1 MRKYQLYLFVLLGL
15 SALLLFFVIRPLIR
29 EKREERTYNVR
40 AEVMVAEQIEARG
53 VKNEKVLQAMGKV
66 PRHKFVPENLIP
78 HAYEDNPLPIG
89 FGQTISQPYIV
100 ALMTELLEPEGR
112 DKVLEVGT
120 GSGYQAAVLSEIVDE
135 VYTIEIFEELGT
147 SVKERLEDLG
157 YDNVKVKIADG
168 YYGWPEHAPFD
179 NIIVTCAASHIPP
192 PLIQQLKEGG
202 KMCIPVGSV
211 FWTQNLMLVEKKDGK
226 IISRNILPVRFVPL
240 LGEH

>member
-1 MRKYQLYLFVLLGL
+1 MRKYPFYLFVIIGL
-15 SALLLFFVIRPLIR
+15 SVLIIFFVILPLR
-29 EKREERTYNVR
+29 EKSEESIYRGK
-40 AEVMVAEQIEARG
+40 AEAMVAEQIQGRG
-53 VKNEKVLQAMGKV
+53 VKDEKVLQAMGKV
-66 PRHKFVPENLIP
+66 PRHRFVPENLIP

-100 ALMTELLEPEGR
+100 ALMTELLNPEGSDR
-112 DKVLEVGT
+112 VLEVGT
-120 GSGYQAAVLSEIVDE
+120 GSAYQAAVLSEIVDE

-147 SVKERLEDLG
+147 SAKERLEDLG

-168 YYGWPEHAPFD
+168 YYGWPEYAPFD
-179 NIIVTCAASHIPP
+179 AIIVTCAASHIPP

-211 FWTQNLMLVEKKDGK
+211 FWAQNLMLVEKKNGK
-226 IISRNILPVRFVPL
+226 IISRNILPVRFVPM

>member
-1 MRKYQLYLFVLLGL
+1 MMRKYLFYLFVIIGL
-15 SALLLFFVIRPLIR
+15 SVLIIFFVILLLR
-29 EKREERTYNVR
+29 EKSEESIYRGK
-40 AEVMVAEQIEARG
+40 AEAMVVEQIQGRG
-53 VKNEKVLQAMGKV
+53 VKDEKVLQAMGKV
-66 PRHKFVPENLIP
+66 PRHRFVPENMIP

-100 ALMTELLEPEGR
+100 ALMTELLNPEGSDR
-112 DKVLEVGT
+112 VLEVGT
-120 GSGYQAAVLSEIVDE
+120 GSAYQAAVLSEIVNE

-147 SVKERLEDLG
+147 SAKERLEDLG

-168 YYGWPEHAPFD
+168 YYGWPEYAPFD
-179 NIIVTCAASHIPP
+179 AIIVTCAASHIPP

-211 FWTQNLMLVEKKDGK
+211 FWAQNLMLVEKKNGK
-226 IISRNILPVRFVPL
+226 IISRNILPVRFVPM

>member
-1 MRKYQLYLFVLLGL
+1 MI
-15 SALLLFFVIRPLIR
+15 LLLR
-29 EKREERTYNVR
+29 EKSEESIYRGK
-40 AEVMVAEQIEARG
+40 AEAMVVEQIQGRG
-53 VKNEKVLQAMGKV
+53 VKDEKVLQAMGKV
-66 PRHKFVPENLIP
+66 PRHRFVPENMIP

-100 ALMTELLEPEGR
+100 ALMTELLNPEGSDR
-112 DKVLEVGT
+112 VLEVGT
-120 GSGYQAAVLSEIVDE
+120 GSAYQAAVLSEIVNE

-147 SVKERLEDLG
+147 SAKERLEDLG

-168 YYGWPEHAPFD
+168 YYGWPEYAPFD
-179 NIIVTCAASHIPP
+179 AIIVTCAASHIPP

-211 FWTQNLMLVEKKDGK
+211 FWAQNLMLVEKKNGK
-226 IISRNILPVRFVPL
+226 IISRNILPVRFVPM

>member
-1 MRKYQLYLFVLLGL
+1 MMRKYLFYLFVIIGL
-15 SALLLFFVIRPLIR
+15 SVLLIFFVVYPLR
-29 EKREERTYNVR
+29 EKSEESIYRGK
-40 AEVMVAEQIEARG
+40 AEVMVAEQIKARG
-53 VKNEKVLQAMGKV
+53 VKDEKVLQAMGKV
-66 PRHKFVPENLIP
+66 PRHRFVPENLIP

-100 ALMTELLEPEGR
+100 ALMTELLNPEGSDR
-112 DKVLEVGT
+112 VLEVGT
-120 GSGYQAAVLSEIVDE
+120 GSAYQAAVLSEIVDE

-147 SVKERLEDLG
+147 SAKERLEDLG

-168 YYGWPEHAPFD
+168 YYGWPEYAPFD
-179 NIIVTCAASHIPP
+179 AIIVTCAASHIPP

-211 FWTQNLMLVEKKDGK
+211 FWAQNLMLVEKKDGK
-226 IISRNILPVRFVPL
+226 IISRNILPVRFVPM

>member
-1 MRKYQLYLFVLLGL
+1 MRKYPFYLFVIIGL
-15 SALLLFFVIRPLIR
+15 SVLLIFFVILPLR
-29 EKREERTYNVR
+29 EKSEEGIYRGKVE
-40 AEVMVAEQIEARG
+40 AMVAEQIEARG
-53 VKNEKVLQAMGKV
+53 VKDEKVLQAMGKV

-78 HAYEDNPLPIG
+78 HAYEDSPLPIG

-120 GSGYQAAVLSEIVDE
+120 GSAYQAAVLSEIVNE

-147 SVKERLEDLG
+147 SAKERLEDLG

-168 YYGWPEHAPFD
+168 YYGWPEYAPFD
-179 NIIVTCAASHIPP
+179 AIIVTCAASYIPP

-211 FWTQNLMLVEKKDGK
+211 FWAQNLMLVEKKNGK
-226 IISRNILPVRFVPL
+226 IVSRNILPVRFVPM

>member
-1 MRKYQLYLFVLLGL
+1 MMKKYLFYLLIIIGLSVLLI
-15 SALLLFFVIRPLIR
+15 FFVVLPLR
-29 EKREERTYNVR
+29 EKSEESTYR
-40 AEVMVAEQIEARG
+40 GKAEVMVAEQIEARG

-66 PRHKFVPENLIP
+66 PRHRFVPENLIP
-78 HAYEDNPLPIG
+78 HAYEDSPLPIG

-100 ALMTELLEPEGR
+100 ALMTELLNPEGSDR
-112 DKVLEVGT
+112 VLEVGT
-120 GSGYQAAVLSEIVDE
+120 GSAYQAAVLSEIVDE

-147 SVKERLEDLG
+147 SAKERLEDLG

-168 YYGWPEHAPFD
+168 YYGWPEYAPFD
-179 NIIVTCAASHIPP
+179 VIIVTCVASHIPP

-211 FWTQNLMLVEKKDGK
+211 FWAQNLMLVEKKNGK
-226 IISRNILPVRFVPL
+226 IVSRNILPVRFVPM

>member
-1 MRKYQLYLFVLLGL
+1 MMRKYPFYLFVIIGL
-15 SALLLFFVIRPLIR
+15 SVLLIFFVVYPLR
-29 EKREERTYNVR
+29 EKSEESIYRGK

-53 VKNEKVLQAMGKV
+53 VKDEKVLQAMGKV
-66 PRHKFVPENLIP
+66 PRHRFVPENLIP
-78 HAYEDNPLPIG
+78 HAYEDSPLPIG

-100 ALMTELLEPEGR
+100 ALMTELLNPEGSDR
-112 DKVLEVGT
+112 VLEVGT
-120 GSGYQAAVLSEIVDE
+120 GSAYQAAVLSEIVDE

-147 SVKERLEDLG
+147 SAKERLEDLG

-168 YYGWPEHAPFD
+168 YYGWPEYAPFD
-179 NIIVTCAASHIPP
+179 AIIVTCAASHIPP

-211 FWTQNLMLVEKKDGK
+211 FWAQNLMLVEKKDGK
-226 IISRNILPVRFVPL
+226 IISRNILPVRFVPM